1 MSLPHV
7 LLGLLAESPRTGYDL
22 ERAIRS
28 ELDPMWSAGF
38 SQIYPELSRL
48 RRQGWVLL
56 RVLGPRRGPRRNL
69 FRATA
74 AGRRELVRWLQEP
87 PAAPRANDAL
97 LVRLAFVDALSP
109 GERRRTL
116 AAADAA
122 LAAEIERIRSLSP
135 AGPPRAL
142 PRRAALERHESLRRI
157 LRAAATPPPGAE
169 ARGPAGRRPHKKR

>member
-28 ELDPMWSAGF
+28 ELDPIWSAGF

-69 FRATA
+69 YRSTA
-74 AGRRELVRWLQEP
+74 AGRRELARWLREVPAP
-87 PAAPRANDAL
+87 PRGNDAL
-97 LVRLAFVDALSP
+97 LVRPAFDDALAP

-116 AAADAA
+116 AGADAA
-122 LAAEIERIRSLSP
+122 LAAEIDRLRSLPP
-135 AGPPRAL
+135 AGPPRSL
-142 PRRAALERHESLRRI
+142 PRRAALERHESLRRL
-157 LRAAATPPPGAE
+157 LRAAAAPPPGAE
-169 ARGPAGRRPHKKR
+169 ARGPAGRHPRKKR